1 MRKIK
6 TGIPTP
12 PGWLTPEMC
21 KIYDTITRYLQAEK
35 LFDSIDWML
44 VAMTAKSWVMYE
56 DATKDV
62 LNGDVYQVHSN
73 GAQSFSIASQI
84 MDREEKKLD
93 TYFRRLG
100 IGVES
105 RDRIKLMISKKDETA
120 PQDDMEKMMNAKRR
134 KQAGT

>member
-62 LNGDVYQVHSN
+62 LNGDVYQVHSMGLN
-73 GAQSFSIASQI
+73 PSALPPKSWTG
-84 MDREEKKLD
+84 
-93 TYFRRLG
+93 
-100 IGVES
+100 
-105 RDRIKLMISKKDETA
+105 
-120 PQDDMEKMMNAKRR
+120 KRR
-134 KQAGT
+134 SWIPTSVV